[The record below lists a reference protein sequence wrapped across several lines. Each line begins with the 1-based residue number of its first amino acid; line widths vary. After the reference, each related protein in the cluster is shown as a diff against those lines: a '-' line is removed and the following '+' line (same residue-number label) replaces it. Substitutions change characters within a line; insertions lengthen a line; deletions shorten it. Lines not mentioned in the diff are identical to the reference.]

1 LPLGNTENF
10 RLFGRCT
17 PPHPLPTF
25 AALHTTHA
33 YTGERMRDEH
43 TDDRERIRKKEEEE
57 RKLAA
62 GE

>member
-1 LPLGNTENF
+1 
-10 RLFGRCT
+10 LFGRCT

-25 AALHTTHA
+25 AALHTVHA
-33 YTGERMRDEH
+33 YTGERKRDEH

-57 RKLAA
+57 RKLAV